1 MKFIGICISFV
12 LFLCTCTENRNSSQF
27 PFDAKHRIE
36 LIYAIVICCILL
48 FAIHYFIYR
57 KKLKQRNHKIVIMQK
72 MYYDCALQLNLAQQ
86 ELAKNHDLNEKA
98 ITAIVKEKEETIQML
113 QAEIKKYEVL
123 SIGHNLLE
131 LDNQIK
137 QSSIYKKLIYLENHP
152 LEKMTKGDWAN
163 LEATV
168 EKLVLSFAS
177 LKQKLNT
184 KEYHICLLVKLH
196 FPHLQQ
202 VALSELPCQTY
213 RTIDK
218 KCY

>member
-1 MKFIGICISFV
+1 
-12 LFLCTCTENRNSSQF
+12 
-27 PFDAKHRIE
+27 
-36 LIYAIVICCILL
+36 
-48 FAIHYFIYR
+48 
-57 KKLKQRNHKIVIMQK
+57 

-196 FPHLQQ
+196 FSP
-202 VALSELPCQTY
+202 STTSRFIGTSLPDISNY
-213 RTIDK
+213 RQKMLLKICGKAGKSKEFDE
-218 KCY
+218 YIHSLL